1 MRKLAILASV
11 IVLAASSTNCSTPVG
26 AANDIVPS
34 GLVAGSAD
42 GAGTFTTNA
51 AGGQGKG
58 KGSAPVIAASSIDL
72 VIVDDVLHDGF
83 PNWGDTVTFN
93 VSTTATQRF
102 VSVLCTQNGVTVYTA
117 MGDFS
122 NGNQWPM
129 PLSSPAWQS
138 GAADC
143 TASLISSSG
152 GNVVTLASRAF
163 HVAE

>member
-11 IVLAASSTNCSTPVG
+11 TVLAASSTNCSTPVG
-26 AANDIVPS
+26 AVNDIVPS

-42 GAGTFTTNA
+42 GADTFTTNA

-58 KGSAPVIAASSIDL
+58 KGNAPVIGSTIDL
-72 VIVDDVLHDGF
+72 AMVDDVLHDGF

-93 VSTTATQRF
+93 VSTTATQPF
-102 VSVLCTQNGVTVYTA
+102 VSLLCTQNGVAVYNA

-122 NGNQWPM
+122 NGNQWPF

-138 GAADC
+138 GEADC
-143 TASLISSSG
+143 DATLIYQSG
-152 GNVVTLASRAF
+152 NNTVTLAARAF
-163 HVAE
+163 HVAAE